1 MSLERVWYMMEMNV
15 IGESVVH
22 DGDECHWRVWYM
34 MEMNVIGESLV
45 HDGDECH
52 WRECGTW

>member
-1 MSLERVWYMMEMNV
+1 MMEMNV

-34 MEMNVIGESLV
+34 MEMNVIGESVV

-52 WRECGTW
+52 WRECGT

>member
-15 IGESVVH
+15 IGE
-22 DGDECHWRVWYM
+22 
-34 MEMNVIGESLV
+34 NVI

-52 WRECGTW
+52 WRECGTWWR